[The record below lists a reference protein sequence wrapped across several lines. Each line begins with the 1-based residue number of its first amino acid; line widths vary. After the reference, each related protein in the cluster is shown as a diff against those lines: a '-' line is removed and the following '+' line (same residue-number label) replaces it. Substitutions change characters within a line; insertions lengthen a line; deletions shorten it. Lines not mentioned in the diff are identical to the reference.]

1 MTALWPNRCCPIA
14 MCSETTPAAAEGTRL
29 TLAAIVST
37 ITSGAAGRRRAV
49 RGAAKAVQRPRRLL
63 CPYRVARTSALLRA
77 AHLVL
82 WQPAFSWSRSGELAE
97 SALAARSKQTVS
109 FLRKH
114 RVQRV
119 GFLSVTLNALA
130 LWLAVSGVH
139 DCAITVHSCGLRN
152 APIAHRDVRFHG
164 RVHDCRCHLGASFGQ
179 QPLNRRVLLDS

>member
-1 MTALWPNRCCPIA
+1 

-29 TLAAIVST
+29 LSLAPSRAERR
-37 ITSGAAGRRRAV
+37 AAGV
-49 RGAAKAVQRPRRLL
+49 PCGGLRRLYSGPVGCCAL
-63 CPYRVARTSALLRA
+63 IGWRGRVRCCVLPSWYCGSPLLA
-77 AHLVL
+77 GAGAGNL
-82 WQPAFSWSRSGELAE
+82 PT

-139 DCAITVHSCGLRN
+139 DCAITVDSCGLRN

-164 RVHDCRCHLGASFGQ
+164 RVHDCRCQLGASFGQ